1 MPRDSPANT
10 PYANKVTSLIKS
22 VFKRLPPDIAYTS
35 LFKKYTEYILNQRSA
50 IYHATG
56 LLPILAAL
64 VVIQVERDLHH
75 ASELTKMR
83 NQHAQE
89 LNNIREE
96 MDQLRRDFN
105 HLTFHD

>member
-10 PYANKVTSLIKS
+10 EYAHKIIDS
-22 VFKRLPPDIAYTS
+22 VEDFFENLPPTIAYKS
-35 LFKKYTEYILNQRSA
+35 IFEKYREHILNQRSA
-50 IYHATG
+50 IYEAIW
-56 LLPILAAL
+56 LLPIIAAL
-64 VVIQVERDLHH
+64 IVILVERDLDH
-75 ASELTKMR
+75 AHDLTEIRK
-83 NQHAQE
+83 QHAQE